1 MKLKLAVLAL
11 AAVGMVGVAQ
21 AESRISAIDGA
32 TVGPMTTNAK
42 LNFKVVVPKILFLRV
57 GALGATVNNVT
68 FTVGLTGALATLPV
82 ADAVY
87 GGALP
92 PAFTSSVADDEGASD
107 GAITVGLWTNNG
119 SSNLTCAGAALTS
132 GGNTIALSNVTVA
145 NSATGTLGHPGTSLA
160 CTGTNARGST
170 GVNNLA
176 DTWTFAYAPATLPA
190 AGNYTTTITY
200 TASQP

>member
-1 MKLKLAVLAL
+1 MKLKMAVLAL
-11 AAVGMVGVAQ
+11 AAVGMVGVAH

-32 TVGPMTTNAK
+32 TTGPMATTAK

-119 SSNLTCAGAALTS
+119 SSTLSCAGSALTS
-132 GGNTIALSNVTVA
+132 GTNTIALSNVTVA
-145 NSATGTLGHPGTSLA
+145 NAGTGTLSHPGASLA
-160 CTGTNARGST
+160 CTSGSRGAA

-176 DTWTFAYAPATLPA
+176 DTWTFAYAPTVLPA
-190 AGNYTTTITY
+190 AGNYTTTVTY